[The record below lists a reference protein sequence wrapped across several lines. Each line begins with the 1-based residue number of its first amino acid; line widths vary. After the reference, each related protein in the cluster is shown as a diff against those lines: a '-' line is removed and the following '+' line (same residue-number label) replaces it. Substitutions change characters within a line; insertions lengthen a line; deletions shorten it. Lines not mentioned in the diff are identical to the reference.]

1 MERDK
6 PNGATGAKSALEQLP
21 TEITQH
27 IFGYLDLRGV
37 DNLALTSKQLY
48 ATLKHGERTIL
59 CQWIESHIEPELISL
74 AMVYLVAKRAAWKP
88 TIGEHIQGT
97 WRELCS
103 HISKFGKQYLA
114 REALQLTLVPAE
126 VDRTLAVRMVSV
138 HRAILAHSRYYFSF
152 VTLFDPSPTELFRFH
167 RIMYIMEI
175 IRILLPA
182 VPPRGEPDPIVH
194 LWPHLAPWEY
204 RQARFIWEFDLV
216 EDLREKELKSTP
228 CRVPR
233 GPSDNRWLANKFGV
247 EFIDLNKRHG
257 DSWLRD
263 ELRTSRAC
271 LGLHLEE
278 LRTTLDHPIGSWSWF
293 MEPYEIKRFC
303 KHEMAEFLRRY
314 SSRNDS
320 AAAGLWL
327 HQVLFLGTEINKDQ
341 EPLIDAFDEHSL
353 FWDRERID
361 KETPY
366 LAGTHR
372 FVTADEVASGADGI
386 MLDFRLHD
394 SCSELRKYNDPF
406 AWLDQ
411 WL

>member
-1 MERDK
+1 MAKDN
-6 PNGATGAKSALEQLP
+6 PNGATRAKSALEQLP

-114 REALQLTLVPAE
+114 KEALQLTQVPAE

-175 IRILLPA
+175 IRILIPV
-182 VPPRGEPDPIVH
+182 VPPRGEPDPI
-194 LWPHLAPWEY
+194 
-204 RQARFIWEFDLV
+204 
-216 EDLREKELKSTP
+216 
-228 CRVPR
+228 
-233 GPSDNRWLANKFGV
+233 
-247 EFIDLNKRHG
+247 
-257 DSWLRD
+257 
-263 ELRTSRAC
+263 
-271 LGLHLEE
+271 
-278 LRTTLDHPIGSWSWF
+278 
-293 MEPYEIKRFC
+293 
-303 KHEMAEFLRRY
+303 
-314 SSRNDS
+314 
-320 AAAGLWL
+320 
-327 HQVLFLGTEINKDQ
+327 VLFLGTEINKDQ
-341 EPLIDAFDEHSL
+341 EPLVDAFDEHSL
-353 FWDRERID
+353 FWDRERVD

-366 LAGTHR
+366 LAGTQR

-394 SCSELRKYNDPF
+394 SCSELRTYNDPS